1 MNLSDYQ
8 DAAVDSAIYSRE
20 YAVTYPILGLV
31 GEAGEV
37 AEKWKKNLRDGV
49 FDLDEMAKELGDVLW
64 YLANTANDL
73 GLNLGF
79 IAWQNLDKLADRKA
93 RGVLAGNG
101 DNR

>member
-8 DAAVDSAIYSRE
+8 DAAVDSAIYSRD

-49 FDLDEMAKELGDVLW
+49 FDIDEMAKELGDVLW

-73 GLNLGF
+73 GLNLGL
-79 IAWQNLDKLADRKA
+79 IAEKNLKKLADRKA

>member
-8 DAAVDSAIYSRE
+8 DAAVDSAIYSRD

-73 GLNLGF
+73 GLNLDF

>member
-8 DAAVDSAIYSRE
+8 DAAVDSAIYARD

-49 FDLDEMAKELGDVLW
+49 FDIDDMAKELGDVLW

-73 GLNLGF
+73 GLNLDF